1 MGVPFVPVRGLFG
14 SDLLRT
20 RTDWKVIPH
29 PFNPGEEIVVCPAL
43 NPSVALFH
51 ALVADQE
58 GNCIVPGRQEAVP
71 MARASDSV
79 IVTAEE
85 VLNRPLSPRDA
96 DGTFIPGIYTTAVV
110 HLPYGA
116 HPTGVKGHYG
126 PDLAH
131 IREYAQFAKEGRFPE
146 YLHRYVYG
154 AKSEEDYLALVGMKV
169 RA

>member
-20 RTDWKVIPH
+20 RTDWKIISH

-51 ALVADQE
+51 AIVADSE
-58 GNCIVPGRQEAVP
+58 GNFITPGRQEAVP
-71 MARASDSV
+71 MARASDAV

-85 VLNRPLSPRDA
+85 VVDDPLSPRDA
-96 DGTFIPGIYTTAVV
+96 DGTFVPGIYTTAVI

-116 HPTGVKGHYG
+116 HPTGVKGRYG
-126 PDLAH
+126 ADLAH
-131 IREYAQFAKEGRFPE
+131 IREYAQMAKEGRFQE
-146 YLHRYVYG
+146 YLQKYVYG
-154 AKSEEDYLALVGMKV
+154 VRNETDYQTLVGLGA